1 MDLHLFRG
9 VIPFVAVA
17 QDKSFRAAAQ
27 RLGISAAA
35 VSKAIAA
42 LEAQLGT
49 TLFLRGAR
57 AVTLTREGEQ
67 LFAGAQAAVAAM
79 GGAREAMES
88 ARRLPE
94 GELIISAPFVLTAL
108 LASGVALLS
117 ARYPRLTLRLLIT
130 DRLSRLKEEQVDIA
144 LRVGPLADS
153 ALVARRLR
161 ATALV
166 TVAAP
171 SYLARKSAPRKVD
184 ELAQHDLL
192 VLAAPDGRP
201 RQWLFRDEVRPM
213 PSKLLIDAAPMLMDA
228 LVAGLGIGQLFDFMA
243 EPLLREGRLVQL
255 LPDTAADGPPIH
267 AVCAPGRRASPRIR
281 AAFTAFADA
290 FATSSRDPR

>member
-17 QDKSFRAAAQ
+17 QDKSFRAAAT

-35 VSKAIAA
+35 VSKSITA
-42 LEAQLGT
+42 LEAQLGM

-57 AVTLTREGEQ
+57 AVALTREGEQ
-67 LFAGAQAAVAAM
+67 LLAGAQAAVAAM
-79 GGAREAMES
+79 GGAREAMDS
-88 ARRLPE
+88 ARRVPE
-94 GELIISAPFVLTAL
+94 GELIISAPFVLTTL
-108 LASGVALLS
+108 LASGMSLLA
-117 ARYPRLTLRLLIT
+117 ARYPRLSLRVLIT

-144 LRVGPLADS
+144 LRVGAMADS
-153 ALVARRLR
+153 TLIARRLR
-161 ATALV
+161 GTALV

-171 SYLARKSAPRKVD
+171 SYLARKGAPRSVA
-184 ELAQHDLL
+184 EIAQHDCL
-192 VLAAPDGRP
+192 VLTAPDGRP
-201 RQWLFRDEVRPM
+201 RPWLFRDAVQPM
-213 PSKLLIDAAPMLMDA
+213 PARMLVDAAPMLMDA
-228 LVAGLGIGQLFDFMA
+228 LNAGLGIGQLFDFMA

-255 LPDTAADGPPIH
+255 LPESAAEGPPIH

-290 FATSSRDPR
+290 FSTSSR

>member
-9 VIPFVAVA
+9 LIPFVAVA
-17 QDKSFRAAAQ
+17 EERSFRAAAV

-35 VSKAIAA
+35 VSKAVSA
-42 LEAQLGT
+42 LETQLGI

-67 LFAGAQAAVAAM
+67 LLQGGQAAVAAI
-79 GGAREAMES
+79 GGAREAMEPS
-88 ARRLPE
+88 RKIPE

-108 LASGVALLS
+108 LASGVGLLS
-117 ARYPRLTLRLLIT
+117 ARYPQLTLRILVT
-130 DRLSRLKEEQVDIA
+130 DRLSRLKEELVDIA

-153 ALVARRLR
+153 ALIARRLR
-161 ATALV
+161 ETRLV

-171 SYLARKSAPRKVD
+171 SYLARRSAP
-184 ELAQHDLL
+184 HDIDDIARHDCL

-201 RQWLFRDEVRPM
+201 RPWLFAQRVQPM
-213 PSKLLIDAAPMLMDA
+213 PCKLLADAAPMLIDA
-228 LVAGLGIGQLFDFMA
+228 LIAGLGIGQLFDFLA
-243 EPLLREGRLVQL
+243 EPLLREGKLVQL

-267 AVCAPGRRASPRIR
+267 AVCAPGRRAAPRIR

-290 FATSSRDPR
+290 FATSAR